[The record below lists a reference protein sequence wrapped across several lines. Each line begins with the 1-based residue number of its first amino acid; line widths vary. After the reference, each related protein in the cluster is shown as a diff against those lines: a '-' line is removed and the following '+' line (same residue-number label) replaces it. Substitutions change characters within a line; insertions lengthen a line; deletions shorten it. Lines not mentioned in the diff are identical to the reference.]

1 MANSKFLLRHNR
13 ALMVMAVAWAKEYE
27 LVGGDVVSYKERWE
41 RGTVLQNERGNLVWD
56 LDFHLRKTT
65 TTRRPDLILENKAKK
80 KIWICDM
87 ACPQQR
93 NIEAKRLEKLTK
105 YRQLAYESRETS
117 RIRNYGCTTGN
128 WNPRWWH

>member
-56 LDFHLRKTT
+56 LEFHLRKTT
-65 TTRRPDLILENKAKK
+65 TTRRPDLILAG
-80 KIWICDM
+80 
-87 ACPQQR
+87 
-93 NIEAKRLEKLTK
+93 T
-105 YRQLAYESRETS
+105 
-117 RIRNYGCTTGN
+117 
-128 WNPRWWH
+128 